1 SSYLHTEL
9 GTFNL
14 QPALIPTASA
24 VTSPDRLASL
34 PQHVG
39 YGLNSNGTW
48 ITYQRQNL
56 LWLPPEYR
64 PSSSAASGTS
74 VVIGCSSGHVLIL
87 KFSEVNP
94 VS

>member
-1 SSYLHTEL
+1 
-9 GTFNL
+9 
-14 QPALIPTASA
+14 
-24 VTSPDRLASL
+24 
-34 PQHVG
+34 G

-48 ITYQRQNL
+48 ITYQGQNL

-64 PSSSAASGTS
+64 PSSSAVSGTG
-74 VVIGCSSGHVLIL
+74 VVIGCPSGHVSFL